1 MLIYIH
7 RINCFCDLLVHCCFW
22 MFLHTGHMQPF
33 SNFSL
38 FHIFWNKFN
47 HFLQFSVSKNSMLLF
62 CCLRGDWL
70 KIRFCVRP
78 TFSVVKLAP
87 EPLIFS
93 RARNFAA
100 VSIMLKWS
108 DTGKISWAK
117 LSLKLSSAFL
127 SLDCPNLFTI
137 FRPKNLESGWQVS
150 SLWLR
155 PPTSCEL
162 PLRLPSHQSSSSGFF
177 EVFCQLRLYNH
188 TGNCNIDWIDN
199 GRNES
204 VPIAD
209 TEKQQWLACIEVYYY
224 K

>member
-1 MLIYIH
+1 MK
-7 RINCFCDLLVHCCFW
+7 NFFFEFFFCVFGVTKAPQKTYQIFFW
-22 MFLHTGHMQPF
+22 
-33 SNFSL
+33 
-38 FHIFWNKFN
+38 
-47 HFLQFSVSKNSMLLF
+47 
-62 CCLRGDWL
+62 GDKIPL
-70 KIRFCVRP
+70 KVRFCVRP
-78 TFSVVKLAP
+78 TFFVVKLAP

-93 RARNFAA
+93 RANKFSRCFYYAQ
-100 VSIMLKWS
+100 KWS
-108 DTGKISWAK
+108 DNGKLSWAK

-127 SLDCPNLFTI
+127 SLDCPKLFTI

-209 TEKQQWLACIEVYYY
+209 TEKQQWLACIEVYYN